1 MTGTPWPAVAAEV
14 VAQVVSALSARLQKR
29 LDGAAA
35 KLADRP
41 IERAGEDW
49 TLRIDEET
57 VLVLHAPDGT
67 VRTAEDV
74 RCGCLLA
81 PGCLHRAAA
90 VTVAPLAAPTD
101 DEPPADEPSANEPS
115 VHEPTADE
123 PSADEPTRPE
133 PAPGTGVDVRP
144 TEEPLT
150 PAEAEAVD
158 RLRRIASEAL
168 AAGVSGAGGIL
179 QAELLRAAH
188 RARLLGLHRPAAL
201 ATTVVT
207 RLRAARAAEP
217 DHRLAD
223 LVAAHRELLGATTV
237 FTPRELRGTPR
248 QAYREVGALRL
259 YGLFAEP
266 VVSATHAGV
275 TVWVVD
281 AAGRLSTVSDIT
293 PHADPAEAARLA
305 GAAAGRPVRLGD
317 ATLSHRD
324 LARAGLTVQ
333 GATRTD
339 SGRLGAGA
347 QVRAVR
353 AAGADWDEE
362 PVARL
367 WAEPVPAQIE
377 RALTAGRIP
386 HDRRPAGSDLLF
398 LDVTVLGPGAVP
410 GAVSGSA
417 APQLLARCGELT
429 VALLPAQD
437 HPRLAFAANLVALA
451 SAPGLP
457 LRVVGR
463 LERATHP
470 RLRLLAAAP
479 APGRPDPALTLPP
492 AYRNRVSLG
501 LERLQYAD
509 LPPGGTEMPPA
520 AVFPPQPPFHLLTRP
535 LEQAVT
541 GGRRALAGRSD
552 RAAAEGRGL
561 RSAGLG
567 TGEQL
572 LAALHAAAAD
582 RDRDV
587 FGRLHITDHLGFATA
602 WLAAA
607 RYQEELVT
615 ALCAA
620 AWAPYGLQ

>member
-1 MTGTPWPAVAAEV
+1 MTDTRWPAVAAEV
-14 VAQVVSALSARLQKR
+14 VAEVVSALSARLQKR

-41 IERAGEDW
+41 VVRTGDDW
-49 TLRIDEET
+49 SVRIDDET
-57 VLVLHAPDGT
+57 VLVLHAPGGT
-67 VRTAEDV
+67 VRTADDV

-90 VTVAPLAAPTD
+90 VTAAPLAAP
-101 DEPPADEPSANEPS
+101 ADEQTPAE
-115 VHEPTADE
+115 ERTPTEAVPD
-123 PSADEPTRPE
+123 
-133 PAPGTGVDVRP
+133 GGVE

-158 RLRRIASEAL
+158 RLRRVAADTL
-168 AAGVSGAGGIL
+168 AAGISGAGSVQ
-179 QAELLRAAH
+179 QAELLRTAH
-188 RARLLGLHRPAAL
+188 QARLLGLHRPAAL
-201 ATTVVT
+201 AATVVT

-223 LVAAHRELLGATTV
+223 LAAAHRELLDTTTV
-237 FTPRELRGTPR
+237 FTPRQVRAAAR
-248 QAYREVGALRL
+248 QTYREVGSLRL

-281 AAGRLSTVSDIT
+281 GDGQLATVSDVT
-293 PHADPAEAARLA
+293 PHADPTEAAQLA

-324 LARAGLTVQ
+324 LARAGLAVQ

-347 QVRAVR
+347 KVRAVR
-353 AAGADWDEE
+353 AAGAGWDEE

-367 WAEPVPAQIE
+367 WAEPVPAQVE
-377 RALTAGRIP
+377 RALAAGRIP
-386 HDRRPAGSDLLF
+386 HEQRPAGSDLLF
-398 LDVTVLGPGAVP
+398 LDVTVLGPGNVP
-410 GAVSGSA
+410 GST
-417 APQLLARCGELT
+417 APQLLAECAGSA

-437 HPRLAFAANLVALA
+437 HPRLAFAANLAALA
-451 SAPGLP
+451 SVPGLP

-479 APGRPDPALTLPP
+479 APGPGPVLTLPP
-492 AYRNRVSLG
+492 EYRDRINLG
-501 LERLQYAD
+501 LERLQHAD
-509 LPPGGTEMPPA
+509 LPPDRPETLPPA
-520 AVFPPQPPFHLLTRP
+520 AAFAPQPPFHLLTRP

-541 GGRRALAGRSD
+541 GGRRALAGRAD
-552 RAAAEGRGL
+552 RAAVEARRL
-561 RSAGLG
+561 RSAGLA
-567 TGEQL
+567 TAAQL
-572 LAALHAAAAD
+572 LTAVHAAAND
-582 RDRDV
+582 QERDV
-587 FGRLHITDHLGFATA
+587 FGRLHTTDHLAFATA

-607 RYQEELVT
+607 RYQEEVAT

-620 AWAPYGLQ
+620 SWPTGAA

>member
-1 MTGTPWPAVAAEV
+1 MTDTRWPAVAAEV
-14 VAQVVSALSARLQKR
+14 VAEVVSALSARLQKR

-41 IERAGEDW
+41 PVRTGDDW
-49 TLRIDEET
+49 SVRIDDET

-67 VRTAEDV
+67 VRTADDV

-90 VTVAPLAAPTD
+90 VTAAPLAAP
-101 DEPPADEPSANEPS
+101 ADEQT
-115 VHEPTADE
+115 PTGRQ
-123 PSADEPTRPE
+123 T
-133 PAPGTGVDVRP
+133 PAGPVPDTAVEK
-144 TEEPLT
+144 EEPLT

-158 RLRRIASEAL
+158 RLRRVAADTL
-168 AAGVSGAGGIL
+168 AAGISGAGSVQ
-179 QAELLRAAH
+179 QAELLRTAH
-188 RARLLGLHRPAAL
+188 QARLLGLHRPAAL
-201 ATTVVT
+201 AATVVT

-223 LVAAHRELLGATTV
+223 LAAAHRELLDATTV
-237 FTPRELRGTPR
+237 FTPRQVRAAAR
-248 QAYREVGALRL
+248 QTYREVGSLRL

-281 AAGRLSTVSDIT
+281 GAGQLATVSDVT
-293 PHADPAEAARLA
+293 PHADPTEAAQLA

-324 LARAGLTVQ
+324 LARAGLAVQ

-347 QVRAVR
+347 KVRAVR
-353 AAGADWDEE
+353 AAGAGWDEE
-362 PVARL
+362 PAARL
-367 WAEPVPAQIE
+367 WAEPVPAQVE
-377 RALTAGRIP
+377 RALAAGRIP
-386 HDRRPAGSDLLF
+386 HEQRPAGSDLLF
-398 LDVTVLGPGAVP
+398 LDVTVLGPGTVP
-410 GAVSGSA
+410 GST
-417 APQLLARCGELT
+417 APQLLAECAGST

-437 HPRLAFAANLVALA
+437 HPRLAFAANLAALA

-479 APGRPDPALTLPP
+479 APGPGPVLALPP
-492 AYRNRVSLG
+492 EYRNRINLG
-501 LERLQYAD
+501 LERLQHAD
-509 LPPGGTEMPPA
+509 LLPDRPETLPPA
-520 AVFPPQPPFHLLTRP
+520 AAFAPQPPFHLLARP

-552 RAAAEGRGL
+552 RAATEARRL
-561 RSAGLG
+561 RSAGLA
-567 TGEQL
+567 TAAQL
-572 LAALHAAAAD
+572 LTAVHAAAAD
-582 RDRDV
+582 QERDV
-587 FGRLHITDHLGFATA
+587 FGRLHTTDHLAFATA

-607 RYQEELVT
+607 RYQEEVTT

-620 AWAPYGLQ
+620 AWPTGAA

>member
-1 MTGTPWPAVAAEV
+1 MTDTRWPTVAAEV
-14 VAQVVSALSARLQKR
+14 VAEVVSALSARLQKR

-41 IERAGEDW
+41 VVRTGDDW
-49 TLRIDEET
+49 SVRIDDET
-57 VLVLHAPDGT
+57 VLVLHAPGGT
-67 VRTAEDV
+67 VRTADDV

-90 VTVAPLAAPTD
+90 VTAAPLAAPA
-101 DEPPADEPSANEPS
+101 DERTPADRQTPAEP
-115 VHEPTADE
+115 V
-123 PSADEPTRPE
+123 
-133 PAPGTGVDVRP
+133 PGTAVDEASV
-144 TEEPLT
+144 EEPLT

-158 RLRRIASEAL
+158 RLRRVAADAL
-168 AAGVSGAGGIL
+168 AAGISGAGSVQ
-179 QAELLRAAH
+179 QAELLRTAH
-188 RARLLGLHRPAAL
+188 QARLLGLHRPAAL
-201 ATTVVT
+201 AATVVT

-223 LVAAHRELLGATTV
+223 LAAAHRELLDTT
-237 FTPRELRGTPR
+237 TMLTPR
-248 QAYREVGALRL
+248 QVRAAARQTYREVGSLRL

-281 AAGRLSTVSDIT
+281 GDGKLATVSDVT
-293 PHADPAEAARLA
+293 PHADPTEAAQLA

-324 LARAGLTVQ
+324 LARAGLAVQ

-347 QVRAVR
+347 KVRAVR
-353 AAGADWDEE
+353 AAGAGWDEE

-367 WAEPVPAQIE
+367 WAEPVPAQVE
-377 RALTAGRIP
+377 RALAAGRIP
-386 HDRRPAGSDLLF
+386 HEQRPAGSDLLF
-398 LDVTVLGPGAVP
+398 LDVTVLGPGTVP
-410 GAVSGSA
+410 GST
-417 APQLLARCGELT
+417 APQLLAECVGST

-437 HPRLAFAANLVALA
+437 HPRLAFAANLAALA
-451 SAPGLP
+451 SVPGLP

-479 APGRPDPALTLPP
+479 APGPGPVLNLPP
-492 AYRNRVSLG
+492 EYRDRINLG
-501 LERLQYAD
+501 LERLQHAD
-509 LPPGGTEMPPA
+509 LPPDRPETLPSA
-520 AVFPPQPPFHLLTRP
+520 AAFAPQPPFHLLTRP

-541 GGRRALAGRSD
+541 GGRRALTGRAD
-552 RAAAEGRGL
+552 RAAVEARRL
-561 RSAGLG
+561 RSAGLA
-567 TGEQL
+567 TAAQL
-572 LAALHAAAAD
+572 LTAVHMAAAD
-582 RDRDV
+582 QERDV
-587 FGRLHITDHLGFATA
+587 FGRLHTTDHLAFATA

-607 RYQEELVT
+607 RYQEEVAT

-620 AWAPYGLQ
+620 AWPTGAA